1 MSRSGS
7 PLELHHPAHP
17 HRLAL
22 TVALA
27 LLAGSAAHAATVTL
41 QPSADTTIYQ
51 GTDPVSL
58 ESFEDNSC
66 GGGPDAFS
74 GVTNDGFIRRAL
86 LHFDVAGSIPAG
98 AVIQGVTLA
107 IDVNRSGDN
116 QDATMTLHPLQ
127 HLWGEGIN
135 DCSPIRGGGQGID
148 AAVGDATWL
157 DALFQQA
164 PWASPG
170 ADFGAA
176 SASAAIGTRGVY
188 TWDSAT
194 NPAMVADVQ
203 GWLDLPALNFGWVL
217 VGDEGRTSTTRRFNT
232 REGSSP
238 PTLTIDFTAADAFA
252 CCFPDGGC
260 SVTDPVSCTAGGGTP
275 DTGVDTCSPNPCPQP
290 FGACCNPDET
300 CSDPVDRLT
309 CEAGGGVFQGAASLC
324 SDNGVDCGL
333 TPFADALPIPAVLQP
348 VGIRADGVEQY
359 EVRVTETAQNLHSE
373 LPDTDVWVY
382 AGSFPGPTIEATA
395 NVPLEVTY
403 VNDLPT
409 TGNRRGGHYLEVD
422 ECAHGP
428 SYWQDTAR
436 VVTHLHGGHTP
447 ARFDGQPEHHIL
459 PGELDVY
466 EYPNTQIPATLWYH
480 DHALGITRLNVY
492 MGLAGFYLIRDP
504 FEESLG
510 LPADRYEIPLVVQ
523 DREFN
528 DDGSFFYP
536 PTIQD
541 AFFGDKVLVNGKVW
555 PFLTVDRGKYR
566 FRLLNGSQ
574 ARAYRLRLE
583 NPDDPAQ
590 TIPFE
595 LIGTDGGLVSAP
607 LTLPEVSI
615 VPAERLDL
623 VIDFEGFAP
632 GTEIVLRND
641 DPAPPRVP
649 NVMKFVVGSQTG
661 HTAALPSTLRPVDPI
676 PESEATATRRFRL
689 ARVAEPCAG
698 GEWVIQS
705 LDAQGAVVGEHWDD
719 ITELPVLG
727 TTEIWE
733 FENPTN
739 LMHPMH
745 VHLVQFQVLDRL
757 DLATGTPL
765 GLDPWETNTWKDT
778 VRAEP
783 GTLTRIIL
791 RFEDYPGKF
800 PYHCH
805 LLDHEDH
812 EMMRQFQATH
822 DPAGCDGDGLCES
835 GEDCVSCADCGL
847 VSGALCGNGLC
858 EIGDGEDCLSCPA
871 DCAGKQK
878 GGARNQF
885 CCGDGN
891 GIGPILRCGYDTDGF
906 TLLDDRC
913 TTGGFFCRIAPRVA
927 ACCGDA
933 LCEGQETEASCA
945 VDCTP
950 QGGGGCVPES
960 SKEKGR
966 QCSDGLDNDCDGL
979 IDGDDPD
986 C

>member
-1 MSRSGS
+1 MFRSGS
-7 PLELHHPAHP
+7 PLGFS
-17 HRLAL
+17 LAIRSL
-22 TVALA
+22 PLLLVTLPIALA
-27 LLAGSAAHAATVTL
+27 GGAAHAATVTL

-51 GTDPVSL
+51 GVDPVSL

-66 GGGPDAFS
+66 GGGPDAFA
-74 GVTNDGFIRRAL
+74 GVTNDAFVRRAL
-86 LHFDVAGSIPAG
+86 LLFDVAGSIPTG
-98 AVIQGVTLA
+98 ALIQSVTLS

-116 QDATMTLHPLQ
+116 QNATMTLHRLQ
-127 HLWGEGIN
+127 RSWGEGTN

-148 AAVGDATWL
+148 ATVGDATWL
-157 DALFQQA
+157 DAMFQQA

-203 GWLDLPALNFGWVL
+203 SWLDLPASNFGWVI
-217 VGDEGRTSTTRRFNT
+217 VGDEARTSTTRRFNT
-232 REGSSP
+232 REGTSP
-238 PTLTIDFTAADAFA
+238 PTLTIDFTATDAFA
-252 CCFPDGGC
+252 CCFPSGAC
-260 SVTDPVSCTAGGGTP
+260 SVTDPLSCDSQGGIP
-275 DTGVDTCSPNPCPQP
+275 DTEVDTCSPNPCPQP
-290 FGACCNPDET
+290 IGACCNSDET
-300 CSDPVDRLT
+300 CSDGLDRLT
-309 CEAGGGVFQGAASLC
+309 CEAGGGAFQGAASLC

-333 TPFADALPIPAVLQP
+333 TPFADALPLPAVLQP
-348 VGIRADGVEQY
+348 VGTRSDGAEQY
-359 EVRVTETAQNLHSE
+359 EVRVAEVAQNLHSE
-373 LPDTDVWVY
+373 LPNTDVWVY
-382 AGSFPGPTIEATA
+382 DGSFPGPTIEARSG
-395 NVPLEVTY
+395 VPIEVTY
-403 VNDLPT
+403 INDLPN

-422 ECAHGP
+422 RCAHGP

-436 VVTHLHGGHTP
+436 VVTHLHGGHTQ
-447 ARFDGQPEHHIL
+447 ARFDGQPEYHL
-459 PGELDVY
+459 MPGEMDVY
-466 EYPNTQIPATLWYH
+466 EYSNAQLPATLWYH

-504 FEESLG
+504 FEEGLG
-510 LPADRYEIPLVVQ
+510 LPADSYEIPLVIQ

-528 DDGSFFYP
+528 ADGSFFYP

-566 FRLLNGSQ
+566 FRILNGSQ
-574 ARAYRLRLE
+574 ARTYRLRLE
-583 NPDDPAQ
+583 NLADPTQ

-607 LTLPEVSI
+607 LTLAEVSL
-615 VPAERLDL
+615 VPAERLD
-623 VIDFEGFAP
+623 VVVDFEGFAP

-641 DPAPPRVP
+641 ELTPPRVP
-649 NVMKFVVGSQTG
+649 NVMKLVVGNQTG
-661 HTAALPSTLRPVDPI
+661 FTGALPPTLRTVDPI

-689 ARVAEPCAG
+689 IRVAEPCAG
-698 GEWVIQS
+698 GEWLIQS
-705 LDAQGAVVGEHWDD
+705 FNAQGAVIGEHWDD
-719 ITELPVLG
+719 ITELPILG

-757 DLATGTPL
+757 DLATGASL
-765 GLDPWETNTWKDT
+765 GLEPWETNTWKDT
-778 VRAEP
+778 VRADP
-783 GTLTRIIL
+783 GTLTRVIM
-791 RFEDYPGKF
+791 RFEDYPGRF

-822 DPAGCDGDGLCES
+822 DPAGCDGDGVCEV
-835 GEDCVSCADCGL
+835 GEDCVSCSDCGL
-847 VSGALCGNGLC
+847 VSGAFCGNGLC
-858 EIGDGEDCLSCPA
+858 EIGDGEDCLSCA
-871 DCAGKQK
+871 TDCAGKQK

-885 CCGDGN
+885 CCGN
-891 GIGPILRCGYDTDGF
+891 GGGTNPILRCGYDTDGF

-913 TTGGFFCRIAPRVA
+913 TTEGFFCRIAPRVT

-933 LCEGQETEASCA
+933 LCEGQETEANCA
-945 VDCTP
+945 ADCTP

-960 SKEKGR
+960 TKEKGPK
-966 QCSDGLDNDCDGL
+966 CSDGVDNDCDGL
-979 IDGDDPD
+979 IDTADPD